1 MHGEGAGN
9 NRATSPHEG
18 FATTRW
24 SVVLAAAGQPGS
36 PGADEALERLCRTY
50 WYPLYAF
57 IRRQGYAPEDA
68 QDLTQAFFAHLL
80 RRDFLRGVTPQKG
93 RFRSFLLACLKHFL
107 VDQWAK
113 AHTAKRGAE
122 DARRLMALEQAEG
135 RYALE
140 SHAVADPEQLYER
153 RWALDLLDRVLH
165 RLRREA
171 GTAERSTVFERL
183 QGCLVGEPRGETYT
197 QLGAELGRSETAVKV
212 AVHRLRRRY
221 RELLR
226 EEIAHTVSSAEEVES
241 ELRYL
246 LGVVSR

>member
-113 AHTAKRGAE
+113 ARTAKRGAE
-122 DARRLMALEQAEG
+122 DTRRLMALEQAEG